1 MILTVND
8 FKVEAQIPGMFPA
21 AGTASPNNLVVQ
33 ERVQGFIAKYEPDF
47 LLKFFNMDRGRA
59 EALEEY
65 SGMPEAERTDDLM
78 NRLVEALKAPLSH
91 YVAFHYLR
99 HQTVTPTRIGGVVMQ
114 GENGRVASNSSL
126 CVLLWNQM
134 CEMNIGIYEGILGGA
149 VPATELFRMVTD
161 TNL

>member
-8 FKVEAQIPGMFPA
+8 FKDEAQIPGMFPA

-65 SGMPEAERTDDLM
+65 SGRPEAERTDDLM

-114 GENGRVASNSSL
+114 GENGRVTSNSSL
-126 CVLLWNQM
+126 CMLLWNQM
-134 CEMNIGIYEGILGGA
+134 REMCIAVYAELLGGEH
-149 VPATELFRMVTD
+149 PETEVFRMVND
-161 TNL
+161 LNL